1 MVPECKFRNQINYLC
16 SMSVNLDLLPLEE
29 WPIDASFPF
38 VISGPCSAESERQV
52 IETAKELKKGGH
64 VKLLRAGVWKPRTR
78 PNSFE
83 GIGAP
88 ALDWLKAAKAET
100 GLPITTEVANAYHVE
115 SCLEAGVDVLWI
127 GARTTVNPFSV
138 QEIANAL
145 KGVDIP
151 VVVKNPINP
160 DLNLWIGA
168 IERLHLAGINKL
180 MAMHR
185 GFSLSEPSVFR
196 NSPMWEIPIALMT
209 QHPNLPILCD
219 PSHITGKRDLL
230 LPVAQKAFDLGMH
243 GIMIESHPNPDKAL
257 SDKAQQVT
265 PDRFNELVSQLHFRK
280 TGTKATEVEDQL
292 ASMRSRIDEIDK
304 KVIHLLSDRMEIA
317 KDIGKVKKDM
327 DITVLQLDRWKEIYE
342 SRTKLGTELGFSE
355 AFIKRFL
362 EQLHKESIRMQT
374 DIKNKK

>member
-1 MVPECKFRNQINYLC
+1 
-16 SMSVNLDLLPLEE
+16 MSVKLDLLPLED
-29 WPIDASFPF
+29 WPIDVSFPF
-38 VISGPCSAESERQV
+38 VISGPCSAESESQV
-52 IETAKELKKGGH
+52 LETARELKKGGH
-64 VKLLRAGVWKPRTR
+64 VKLLRAGIWKPRTR

-88 ALDWLKAAKAET
+88 ALEWLKSAKEET

-115 SCLEAGVDVLWI
+115 CCLEAGVDVLWI

-138 QEIANAL
+138 QEIANVL

-168 IERLHLAGINKL
+168 LERLHLAGINKL

-185 GFSLSEPSVFR
+185 GFSLSEPGIYR
-196 NSPMWEIPIALMT
+196 NSPMWEIPISLMA

-219 PSHITGKRDLL
+219 PSHITGNRDLL
-230 LPVAQKAFDLGMH
+230 LPITQKAFDLGMH
-243 GIMIESHPNPDKAL
+243 GIMLESHPNPDKAL
-257 SDKAQQVT
+257 SDKEQQITPAQ
-265 PDRFNELVSQLHFRK
+265 FNELITKLHYRSVGNK
-280 TGTKATEVEDQL
+280 TEEIGDQL
-292 ASMRSRIDEIDK
+292 SNMRSRIDEIDK
-304 KVIHLLSDRMEIA
+304 KVIHLLSDRMDIA
-317 KDIGKVKKDM
+317 KDIGQVKKDM